1 MWDWDEEKR
10 RSNLAKHGVDFAA
23 VADFDWDEAFVEP
36 DVRQDYGEVRQRA
49 TGPIGVRLCVL
60 VYTRRAGR
68 MRIISLRKANAREV
82 ARWRDQQSRDDR

>member
-1 MWDWDEEKR
+1 MWDWDEKKR
-10 RSNLAKHGVDFAA
+10 RSNFAKHGVDFAA

-49 TGPIGVRLCVL
+49 TGPIGERLCVL